1 MRKLNED
8 AQSTR
13 AAIPPEKWESF
24 LEDFSRRHRGWLVRL
39 QTHDLVTRERVTSA
53 DMTLLSIDLD
63 LEDEKNPRINVIGQ
77 FDNKVS
83 KHILFLPS
91 RLVSEPPV
99 EKKEHV
105 LHVETVNT
113 ETTIRVRP
121 PERHS
126 SV

>member
-1 MRKLNED
+1 MRKPNEE
-8 AQSTR
+8 AQPPR

-24 LEDFSRRHRGWLVRL
+24 LGDFSRRHRGWLVRL
-39 QTHDLVTRERVTSA
+39 QTHDLVTRERVISA

-91 RLVSEPPV
+91 RLVSEF

-105 LHVETVNT
+105 LQVETVNT

-121 PERHS
+121 PERYS
-126 SV
+126 SVV